1 MIYLNYMTRL
11 EALLKTAPDT
21 RPILEAL
28 PIRQDPKGAAE
39 AVLLLHG
46 FTGNPSELATCAA
59 ALAKAG
65 YAVSVP
71 RYPGHGTRRSDLMA
85 TRAEDW
91 TRRAFDA
98 YMDLRAQ
105 YPVVHVVGHS
115 MGGLLATAVAAAF
128 EAPKL
133 VLLAPAFKVT
143 GQNLTLA
150 QLVAPLRLVLR
161 RDRPLAAADE
171 GNPIR
176 EALHGE
182 YWADD
187 LVAPAAELGRLIL
200 ACTRRLSVLRSRT
213 RVIVGEKDAV
223 VPVEVA
229 EVVRTRAKDL
239 AAFDKVLLPGAEP
252 LFPFDAHAE
261 ETARLVVEWIKSR

>member
-1 MIYLNYMTRL
+1 M
-11 EALLKTAPDT
+11 
-21 RPILEAL
+21 
-28 PIRQDPKGAAE
+28 E

-46 FTGNPSELATCAA
+46 FTGNPSELAVIAA
-59 ALAKAG
+59 SLAKAG

-71 RYPGHGTRRSDLMA
+71 RYPGHGTNRADLMA

-91 TRRAFDA
+91 ARRAFDS
-98 YMDLRAQ
+98 YMDLAAR

-128 EAPKL
+128 GPPKL
-133 VLLAPAFKVT
+133 VLLAPAFRIT
-143 GQNLTLA
+143 GQNLKLA
-150 QLVAPLRLVLR
+150 QLVAPLRPVLR
-161 RDRPLAAADE
+161 RDRPLAAADV

-187 LVAPAAELGRLIL
+187 LVAPAAELGRLML
-200 ACTRRLSVLRSRT
+200 SCGRRLGAVRSRIL
-213 RVIVGEKDAV
+213 VIVGEQDGV

-229 EVVRTRAKDL
+229 ELVRTRAKL
-239 AAFDKVLLPGAEP
+239 AADFQVIRLAGAGH
-252 LFPFDAHAE
+252 LFPFDDHAE
-261 ETARLVVEWIKSR
+261 ETARLVREFISRS